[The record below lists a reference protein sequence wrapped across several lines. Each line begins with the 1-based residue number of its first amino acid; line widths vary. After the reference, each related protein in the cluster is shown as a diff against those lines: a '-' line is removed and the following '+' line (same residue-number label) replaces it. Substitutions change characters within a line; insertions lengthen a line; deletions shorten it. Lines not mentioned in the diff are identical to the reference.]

1 LANENDNFSITI
13 IFRGILTTVIA
24 ATRFILEFR
33 LCTRDS
39 IDEECWVVALTSS

>member
-1 LANENDNFSITI
+1 MKMKTLKLITI
-13 IFRGILTTVIA
+13 IFKGILTMFA
-24 ATRFILEFR
+24 PARFILKFR